1 MFVEILLRYETFHQF
16 LTLILLELWLKQL
29 ILSLSNTR
37 MYSKTVAIPVNTTLQ
52 LKASKLDAL
61 SSLSIG
67 LTNSIAIEGIGM
79 SLDSLDDKEDEEID
93 G

>member
-1 MFVEILLRYETFHQF
+1 
-16 LTLILLELWLKQL
+16 
-29 ILSLSNTR
+29 